1 MAVLWSGTIF
11 LSAFLL
17 FLVQPMMAKMILP
30 MLGGTPAVWN
40 TCMLFYQGALLGGYG
55 YVHLMSSR
63 TAPHRQLLIHSV
75 LIAVPLLLLP
85 IGLPAGW
92 TPPDQANPALWLLL
106 LLAAA
111 IGLPFFVLSTT
122 APLLQKW
129 FSLTDHPA
137 ARDPYFLYAAS
148 NAGSM
153 LALLGYPFFIEP
165 WLPLKGTQHLTQTML
180 WSVGYGVLVVLIAVC
195 AWFVRRAH
203 VRQDVAT
210 SSSTNRQEGASRSR
224 PSTMMLVRWILLAF
238 IPSSFLL
245 GVTTHIT
252 LNVAAIPLL
261 WVVPLAIYLLSFII
275 VFANWPAGYHRVM
288 IMTLPVVLLLLAFD
302 VMPGV
307 PDLPHWMQLLL
318 PLLGLGMVAMVC
330 HGELART
337 RPATDHLTLFYFLM
351 SMGGALG
358 GLFNALVA
366 PVLFVDTY
374 EYDII
379 LVLAA
384 FMLPR
389 LQETD
394 RVWNKPWL
402 PYQLSRRISSTNWTW
417 VVGLAVGSG
426 LLFLIVRLMKGQP
439 LPLVVLCASVPLVLC
454 YGAVGRSMRF
464 GTGLAVVLI
473 MAYAMSAWFGDRVLY
488 QTRTFFGVLKVLH
501 AKEDNTRIL
510 VHGMT
515 NHGIQRIEPEARRQS
530 VSYFHPTGPYGQVF
544 AAFSGSNAK
553 RRIAVTGLGIAALAN
568 YVEQGQ
574 SLTYYEI
581 DPAVAAIAQ
590 DQQLFTYYQDTKTR
604 GVDLHVIIGD
614 ARLKMEV
621 AHDHSYDMII
631 LDAFTS
637 DAIPVHLLTRE
648 AMEMYLKKLT
658 PDGVLVAHIS
668 NRYLALE
675 PVLGNLADVLEL
687 VAIKQFDFANGIPF
701 KSGSDLVVMARRAEA
716 LGPLAT
722 DGRWTPLQRSSA
734 VGAWSDDYSNV
745 VGIIKW
751 DG

>member
-1 MAVLWSGTIF
+1 
-11 LSAFLL
+11 
-17 FLVQPMMAKMILP
+17 
-30 MLGGTPAVWN
+30 
-40 TCMLFYQGALLGGYG
+40 
-55 YVHLMSSR
+55 
-63 TAPHRQLLIHSV
+63 
-75 LIAVPLLLLP
+75 
-85 IGLPAGW
+85 
-92 TPPDQANPALWLLL
+92 
-106 LLAAA
+106 
-111 IGLPFFVLSTT
+111 
-122 APLLQKW
+122 
-129 FSLTDHPA
+129 
-137 ARDPYFLYAAS
+137 
-148 NAGSM
+148 
-153 LALLGYPFFIEP
+153 
-165 WLPLKGTQHLTQTML
+165 
-180 WSVGYGVLVVLIAVC
+180 VV
-195 AWFVRRAH
+195 
-203 VRQDVAT
+203 
-210 SSSTNRQEGASRSR
+210 
-224 PSTMMLVRWILLAF
+224 
-238 IPSSFLL
+238 
-245 GVTTHIT
+245 
-252 LNVAAIPLL
+252 
-261 WVVPLAIYLLSFII
+261 
-275 VFANWPAGYHRVM
+275 
-288 IMTLPVVLLLLAFD
+288 
-302 VMPGV
+302 
-307 PDLPHWMQLLL
+307 
-318 PLLGLGMVAMVC
+318 
-330 HGELART
+330 
-337 RPATDHLTLFYFLM
+337 
-351 SMGGALG
+351 
-358 GLFNALVA
+358 
-366 PVLFVDTY
+366 
-374 EYDII
+374 
-379 LVLAA
+379 AA

-389 LQETD
+389 LQESD
-394 RVWNKPWL
+394 RIWNKPWL
-402 PYQLSRRISSTNWTW
+402 PYQLSRRISSTNWMW

-426 LLFLIVRLMKGQP
+426 LLFWIVRLLKGQP
-439 LPLVVLCASVPLVLC
+439 LPIVILCASVPLVLC

-488 QTRTFFGVLKVLH
+488 QTRTFFGVLKVLQ

-515 NHGIQRIEPEARRQS
+515 NHGIQRIGPEARRQS

-581 DPAVAAIAQ
+581 DPAVVAIAQ

-614 ARLKMEV
+614 ARLKMES
-621 AHDHSYDMII
+621 ADDHSYDMII

-648 AMEMYLKKLT
+648 AVEMYLKKLT
-658 PDGVLVAHIS
+658 PEGLLVAHIS

-675 PVLGNLADVLEL
+675 PVLGNLADMLGL

-722 DGRWTPLQRSSA
+722 DGRWTPLQRSST

>member
-55 YVHLMSSR
+55 YVHLLSSR

-75 LIAVPLLLLP
+75 LIALPLLLLP

-92 TPPDQANPALWLLL
+92 APPDQANPAFWLLL

-137 ARDPYFLYAAS
+137 ASDPYFLYAAS

-153 LALLGYPFFIEP
+153 LALLGYPLFIEP

-195 AWFVRRAH
+195 AWFVRCAH

-210 SSSTNRQEGASRSR
+210 PSSTNRQEGASRFR
-224 PSTMMLVRWILLAF
+224 PSTMMLVRWTLLAF

-275 VFANWPAGYHRVM
+275 VFANWPAGYHRAM

-389 LQETD
+389 LQESD

-402 PYQLSRRISSTNWTW
+402 PYQLSRRISSTNWMW

-426 LLFLIVRLMKGQP
+426 LLFWIVRLLKGQP
-439 LPLVVLCASVPLVLC
+439 LPLVILCASVPLVLC

-488 QTRTFFGVLKVLH
+488 QTRTFFGVLKVLQ

-515 NHGIQRIEPEARRQS
+515 NHGIQRIGPEARRQS

-581 DPAVAAIAQ
+581 DPAVVAIAQ

-614 ARLKMEV
+614 ARLKMES
-621 AHDHSYDMII
+621 ADDHSYDMII

-648 AMEMYLKKLT
+648 AVEMYLKKLT
-658 PDGVLVAHIS
+658 PEGLLVAHIS

-675 PVLGNLADVLEL
+675 PVLGNLADTLGL

-722 DGRWTPLQRSSA
+722 DGRWTPLQRSST